1 MFCGECGTKNE
12 KGAAYCENCGAK
24 LEENEVKEKK
34 SVKKEN
40 NKKKENHK
48 KLSKKQKILI
58 IVGCGVIV
66 LLISLYQ
73 LGSYLTNP
81 EQIVKS
87 YIEAINN
94 RDYDELYNAAN
105 YSGDKTFISKDLYKE
120 KVEDTLDDNIKIN
133 NYNIASTTYEDGGLT
148 AKVTA
153 NVSATNGSD
162 TETEEVTFT
171 LTKLKDKKYL
181 IFDNWTLN
189 NQDLLN
195 LDVVKDY
202 KIKVPKGTVVTFNNL
217 KVDDKYLSNKNNT
230 DTYTLP
236 QVFAVTT
243 KVEFKLPSNITLDDE
258 IIPSSYNN
266 NYELDITRSDF
277 SSDEQE
283 KLIEAINDG
292 VTKAMEGLTTNKSF
306 DDVKNNFATDYND
319 NLKEEYED
327 YLNDL
332 NSEDYTV
339 SNFKITNTT
348 ISYISFDEDFNLTIR
363 VRMNY
368 SYTATSKEDG
378 ETDDDT
384 DYNYYE
390 YSLIYDDGYKLSN
403 ASGFPSTYAY
413 F

>member
-217 KVDDKYLSNKNNT
+217 KVNDKYLSNKNNT

>member
-58 IVGCGVIV
+58 IVGCVIIV

-217 KVDDKYLSNKNNT
+217 KVNDKYLSNKNNT